1 MFTVIRKKVRCLN
14 CNKADTDGAE
24 IAVKDRENCGVIFA
38 LCDDCASR
46 LFEAVDGVTRARAGK
61 EVR

>member
-24 IAVKDRENCGVIFA
+24 IAIKDRDNCGVIFT

-46 LFEAVDGVTRARAGK
+46 LGEAIESVTKDRTLSN
-61 EVR
+61 